1 MSHMIWF
8 MSKRRYN
15 EIIERFFIKCEMIL
29 FGFKI
34 LIQSTPE
41 NSPSLRLEL
50 VLINCISEVALLL
63 KICSILALNFSNMLI
78 V

>member
-1 MSHMIWF
+1 
-8 MSKRRYN
+8 
-15 EIIERFFIKCEMIL
+15 MIL

-63 KICSILALNFSNMLI
+63 KICSILALNVSNMLI